1 MQLPVFTLTSRSIV
15 AANSFFTS
23 VQAMLPPPSLLRAVD
38 NKLAPPPAPP
48 GVTPISPNFPGN
60 VATNVPAEVLA
71 RWAETVAM
79 MISSSASPETSA
91 ALTALGDHLS
101 ANQWIE
107 AAHAWYVSISCVACV
122 TNPHTHVFSYLLS
135 PQTSQLGGL
144 GSPTTRLVLVG
155 SASPTVTPTF
165 NKDPDSLVFSE
176 IVEFAYSL
184 SPPQKG
190 QEPFPGLPHLQPYKL
205 IRAHQLAELGHVQLA
220 TRYAGSIRK
229 PGREA
234 NPHADIAM
242 RSLPQ

>member
-1 MQLPVFTLTSRSIV
+1 
-15 AANSFFTS
+15 
-23 VQAMLPPPSLLRAVD
+23 MLPPPSLFRKAD
-38 NKLAPPPAPP
+38 SKLAPPPAPV

-71 RWAETVAM
+71 KWAETVAM
-79 MISSSASPETSA
+79 MISNSASPETSA

-107 AAHAWYVSISCVACV
+107 AAHVWYESTSCIVRIMDPYMHVS
-122 TNPHTHVFSYLLS
+122 SYLLS

-155 SASPTVTPTF
+155 SASPAVTPAF
-165 NKDPDSLVFSE
+165 SKDSDSLILSE

-190 QEPFPGLPHLQPYKL
+190 QEPFPGLPHLQPYRL

-220 TRYAGSIRK
+220 TRYAGSIRQ
-229 PGREA
+229 PVREA
-234 NPHADIAM
+234 DPRVDIVM
-242 RSLPQ
+242 RSPPQSIGPLFTSPLHSLNH